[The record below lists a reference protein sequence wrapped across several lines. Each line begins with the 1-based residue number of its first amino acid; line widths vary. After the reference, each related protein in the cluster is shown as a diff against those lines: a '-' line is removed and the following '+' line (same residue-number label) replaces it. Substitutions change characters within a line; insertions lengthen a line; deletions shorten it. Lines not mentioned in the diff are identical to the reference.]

1 MKDKKNR
8 AFDDDKKPRI
18 KEAIVVEGRDDTL
31 AVSKAVDAIII
42 ETHGFGLSD
51 KTWKILD
58 KAYRERGLIIL
69 TDPDHG
75 GRSIRRK
82 ILNRFPGSK
91 EAFISTEKASKKGD
105 VGIENA
111 APDDIWEALSKARPS
126 LAPSSLAPSSHPPSS
141 LAPSS
146 NAPSSGETTKE
157 RYNASYEDSY
167 KERYNASYEESYKE
181 RYKASYE
188 GSYKERYK
196 ANYEENYKERYKV
209 SYEQNSKEHY
219 KDTHKESHKKNYD
232 MNLLVEW
239 KLVGESNSRKRR
251 EVFCDNLGIG
261 YSNAKGLLK
270 KLNQYEIGEAEIES
284 ALSSIYYNEI
294 LEEK

>member
-1 MKDKKNR
+1 MNDKNNR
-8 AFDDDKKPRI
+8 AFNDDKKPRVDKKPRI

-91 EAFISTEKASKKGD
+91 EAFVSTEKASKKGD

-111 APDDIWEALSKARPS
+111 APDDIWEALSKARAS
-126 LAPSSLAPSSHPPSS
+126 LIE
-141 LAPSS
+141 S
-146 NAPSSGETTKE
+146 NGETTKE
-157 RYNASYEDSY
+157 RY
-167 KERYNASYEESYKE
+167 
-181 RYKASYE
+181 
-188 GSYKERYK
+188 
-196 ANYEENYKERYKV
+196 
-209 SYEQNSKEHY
+209 
-219 KDTHKESHKKNYD
+219 D
-232 MNLLVEW
+232 MSLLVKW
-239 KLVGESNSRKRR
+239 NLVGESNSRKRR

-270 KLNQYEIGEAEIES
+270 KLNQYEINQEEIAS
-284 ALSSIYYNEI
+284 ALSSIYCNDI

>member
-1 MKDKKNR
+1 MNDKNNR
-8 AFDDDKKPRI
+8 AFNDDKKPRVDKKPKI

-75 GRSIRRK
+75 GKSIRRK

-91 EAFISTEKASKKGD
+91 EAFVSTEKASKKGD

-111 APDDIWEALSKARPS
+111 APDDIWEALSKARAS
-126 LAPSSLAPSSHPPSS
+126 LAPSS
-141 LAPSS
+141 
-146 NAPSSGETTKE
+146 GERTKE
-157 RYNASYEDSY
+157 RYKN
-167 KERYNASYEESYKE
+167 SYEESHKE
-181 RYKASYE
+181 
-188 GSYKERYK
+188 
-196 ANYEENYKERYKV
+196 
-209 SYEQNSKEHY
+209 QY
-219 KDTHKESHKKNYD
+219 KDTHKEGYD
-232 MNLLVEW
+232 MSLLVEW
-239 KLVGESNSRKRR
+239 NLVGESNSRKRR

-284 ALSSIYYNEI
+284 ALSSIYCNEI
-294 LEEK
+294 LEGK

>member
-1 MKDKKNR
+1 MNDKNNR
-8 AFDDDKKPRI
+8 AFNDDKKPRVDKKPRI

-91 EAFISTEKASKKGD
+91 EAFVSTEKASKKGD

-126 LAPSSLAPSSHPPSS
+126 LVPSSHAPSSHAPSSLAPSS

-146 NAPSSGETTKE
+146 LVESSAETTKE
-157 RYNASYEDSY
+157 RY
-167 KERYNASYEESYKE
+167 
-181 RYKASYE
+181 KA
-188 GSYKERYK
+188 
-196 ANYEENYKERYKV
+196 

-219 KDTHKESHKKNYD
+219 KDTHKEGYD
-232 MNLLVEW
+232 MSFLVKW
-239 KLVGESNSRKRR
+239 NLVGESNSRKRR

-284 ALSSIYYNEI
+284 ALSSIYCNDI
-294 LEEK
+294 LEER

>member
-1 MKDKKNR
+1 MNDKNNR
-8 AFDDDKKPRI
+8 AFNDDKKPRVDKKPKI

-75 GRSIRRK
+75 GKSIRRK

-91 EAFISTEKASKKGD
+91 EAFVSTEKASKKGD

-111 APDDIWEALSKARPS
+111 APDDIWEALSKARAS
-126 LAPSSLAPSSHPPSS
+126 LAPSS
-141 LAPSS
+141 
-146 NAPSSGETTKE
+146 GERTKE
-157 RYNASYEDSY
+157 RYKN
-167 KERYNASYEESYKE
+167 SYEESHKE
-181 RYKASYE
+181 
-188 GSYKERYK
+188 
-196 ANYEENYKERYKV
+196 
-209 SYEQNSKEHY
+209 QY
-219 KDTHKESHKKNYD
+219 KDTHKEGYD
-232 MNLLVEW
+232 MSLLVKW
-239 KLVGESNSRKRR
+239 NLVGESNSRKRR
-251 EVFCDNLGIG
+251 EVFCNNRSIG

-270 KLNQYEIGEAEIES
+270 KLNQYEINQEEIAS
-284 ALSSIYYNEI
+284 ALSSIYCNDI

>member
-8 AFDDDKKPRI
+8 TFNDDKKPRI

-91 EAFISTEKASKKGD
+91 EAFVSTEKASKKGD

-126 LAPSSLAPSSHPPSS
+126 LAPSSLAPSSLAPSS

-146 NAPSSGETTKE
+146 HAPSNGETTKE
-157 RYNASYEDSY
+157 RY
-167 KERYNASYEESYKE
+167 KASYEESYKE
-181 RYKASYE
+181 RYKVSYE
-188 GSYKERYK
+188 ES
-196 ANYEENYKERYKV
+196 YKERYKV
-209 SYEQNSKEHY
+209 SYEESYKEHY
-219 KDTHKESHKKNYD
+219 KKNCEESYKESHKKNYD
-232 MNLLVEW
+232 MNLLVKW
-239 KLVGESNSRKRR
+239 NLVGESNSRKRR

>member
-1 MKDKKNR
+1 MNDKNNR
-8 AFDDDKKPRI
+8 AFNDDKKPKI

-75 GRSIRRK
+75 GKSIRRK

-91 EAFISTEKASKKGD
+91 EAFVSTEKASKKGD

-111 APDDIWEALSKARPS
+111 APDDIWEALSKARAS
-126 LAPSSLAPSSHPPSS
+126 LAPSS
-141 LAPSS
+141 
-146 NAPSSGETTKE
+146 GERTKE
-157 RYNASYEDSY
+157 RYKN
-167 KERYNASYEESYKE
+167 SYEESHKE
-181 RYKASYE
+181 
-188 GSYKERYK
+188 
-196 ANYEENYKERYKV
+196 
-209 SYEQNSKEHY
+209 QY
-219 KDTHKESHKKNYD
+219 KDTHKEGYD
-232 MNLLVEW
+232 MSLLVKW
-239 KLVGESNSRKRR
+239 NLVGESNSRKRR

-270 KLNQYEIGEAEIES
+270 KLNQYEINQEEIAS
-284 ALSSIYYNEI
+284 ALSSIYCNDI

>member
-1 MKDKKNR
+1 MNDKNNR
-8 AFDDDKKPRI
+8 AFNDDKKPRVDKKPKI

-75 GRSIRRK
+75 GKSIRRK

-91 EAFISTEKASKKGD
+91 EAFVSTEKASKNGD

-111 APDDIWEALSKARPS
+111 APDDIWEALSKARAS
-126 LAPSSLAPSSHPPSS
+126 LAPSS
-141 LAPSS
+141 
-146 NAPSSGETTKE
+146 GERTKE
-157 RYNASYEDSY
+157 RYKN
-167 KERYNASYEESYKE
+167 SYEESHKE
-181 RYKASYE
+181 
-188 GSYKERYK
+188 
-196 ANYEENYKERYKV
+196 
-209 SYEQNSKEHY
+209 QY
-219 KDTHKESHKKNYD
+219 KDTHKEGYD
-232 MNLLVEW
+232 MSLLVKW
-239 KLVGESNSRKRR
+239 NLVGESNSRKRR

-284 ALSSIYYNEI
+284 ALSSIYCNDI

>member
-8 AFDDDKKPRI
+8 TFNDDKKPRI

-91 EAFISTEKASKKGD
+91 EAFVSTEKASKKGD

-126 LAPSSLAPSSHPPSS
+126 LAPSSLAPSS

-146 NAPSSGETTKE
+146 HAPSNGETTKE
-157 RYNASYEDSY
+157 RY
-167 KERYNASYEESYKE
+167 KASYEESYKE
-181 RYKASYE
+181 RYK
-188 GSYKERYK
+188 
-196 ANYEENYKERYKV
+196 V
-209 SYEQNSKEHY
+209 SYEESYKEHY
-219 KDTHKESHKKNYD
+219 KKNCEESYKESHKKNYD
-232 MNLLVEW
+232 MNLLVKW
-239 KLVGESNSRKRR
+239 NLVGESNSRKRR

>member
-8 AFDDDKKPRI
+8 AFDDDKKPKI

-91 EAFISTEKASKKGD
+91 EAFVSTEKASKKGD

-126 LAPSSLAPSSHPPSS
+126 LAPSSLVE
-141 LAPSS
+141 S
-146 NAPSSGETTKE
+146 NGETT
-157 RYNASYEDSY
+157 
-167 KERYNASYEESYKE
+167 KE

-196 ANYEENYKERYKV
+196 V
-209 SYEQNSKEHY
+209 SYEQNFKERY
-219 KDTHKESHKKNYD
+219 KDTHKESHKKHYD

-239 KLVGESNSRKRR
+239 KLVGERNSRKRR

>member
-8 AFDDDKKPRI
+8 AFDDDKKPKI

-91 EAFISTEKASKKGD
+91 EAFVSTEKASKKGD

-126 LAPSSLAPSSHPPSS
+126 LAPSSHAPSS

-146 NAPSSGETTKE
+146 LVESNGETT
-157 RYNASYEDSY
+157 
-167 KERYNASYEESYKE
+167 KE

-196 ANYEENYKERYKV
+196 V
-209 SYEQNSKEHY
+209 SYEQNFKERY

-232 MNLLVEW
+232 MNLLVKW
-239 KLVGESNSRKRR
+239 NLVGESNSRKRR

-284 ALSSIYYNEI
+284 ALSSIYCNEI
-294 LEEK
+294 LEGK

>member
-8 AFDDDKKPRI
+8 AFNDDKKPRI
-18 KEAIVVEGRDDTL
+18 KEVIVVEGRDDTL

-91 EAFISTEKASKKGD
+91 EAFVSTEKASKKGD

-126 LAPSSLAPSSHPPSS
+126 LAPSSHAPSS

-146 NAPSSGETTKE
+146 LVESSGQTT
-157 RYNASYEDSY
+157 
-167 KERYNASYEESYKE
+167 KE

-188 GSYKERYK
+188 ES
-196 ANYEENYKERYKV
+196 YKERYKV

-219 KDTHKESHKKNYD
+219 KDTHKESHKKSYD

>member
-1 MKDKKNR
+1 MNDKNNR
-8 AFDDDKKPRI
+8 AFNDDKKPRVDKKPRI

-31 AVSKAVDAIII
+31 AVSKAVDAITI

-51 KTWKILD
+51 KMWGILE

-91 EAFISTEKASKKGD
+91 EAFVSMEKASKKGD

-111 APDDIWEALSKARPS
+111 APDDIWEALSKARAS
-126 LAPSSLAPSSHPPSS
+126 LIE
-141 LAPSS
+141 S
-146 NAPSSGETTKE
+146 NGETTKE
-157 RYNASYEDSY
+157 RY
-167 KERYNASYEESYKE
+167 
-181 RYKASYE
+181 
-188 GSYKERYK
+188 
-196 ANYEENYKERYKV
+196 
-209 SYEQNSKEHY
+209 
-219 KDTHKESHKKNYD
+219 D
-232 MNLLVEW
+232 MSLLVKW

-251 EVFCDNLGIG
+251 EVFCENLGIG

-270 KLNQYEIGEAEIES
+270 KLNQYEISEAEIES
-284 ALSSIYYNEI
+284 ALGSIYCNEI
-294 LEEK
+294 LEGK

>member
-1 MKDKKNR
+1 MNDKNNR
-8 AFDDDKKPRI
+8 AFNDDKKPRVDKKPKI

-75 GRSIRRK
+75 GKSIRRK

-91 EAFISTEKASKKGD
+91 EAFVSTEKASKNGD

-111 APDDIWEALSKARPS
+111 APDDIWEALSKARAS
-126 LAPSSLAPSSHPPSS
+126 LAPSS
-141 LAPSS
+141 
-146 NAPSSGETTKE
+146 GERTKE
-157 RYNASYEDSY
+157 RYKN
-167 KERYNASYEESYKE
+167 SYEESHKE
-181 RYKASYE
+181 
-188 GSYKERYK
+188 
-196 ANYEENYKERYKV
+196 
-209 SYEQNSKEHY
+209 QY
-219 KDTHKESHKKNYD
+219 KDTHKEGYD
-232 MNLLVEW
+232 MSLLVKW
-239 KLVGESNSRKRR
+239 NLVGESNSRKRR

-270 KLNQYEIGEAEIES
+270 KLNQYEISEAEIES
-284 ALSSIYYNEI
+284 ALGSIYCNDI